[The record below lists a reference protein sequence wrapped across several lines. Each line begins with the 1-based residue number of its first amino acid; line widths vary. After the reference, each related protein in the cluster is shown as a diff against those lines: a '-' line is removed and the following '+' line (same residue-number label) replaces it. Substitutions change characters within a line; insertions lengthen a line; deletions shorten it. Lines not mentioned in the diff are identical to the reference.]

1 MNLAA
6 AFVAAALWLAAFPAS
21 GLPLDLSAEEKTW
34 IAAHPAVRIAVD
46 PSWKPIQYVENGRDA
61 GLVSEYLSAIE
72 RRTGLKF
79 VLVPHTGWDEVTDKL
94 ARADVDVLPATLR
107 QFTSPEVAKYID
119 LTDVYYAGSTVVV
132 TRDRFRS
139 VFHLDRLD
147 GGTVALKSGGA
158 YFALI
163 RRLYPGVKV
172 LPTQSSEEALLAVI
186 DGRADAALGL
196 EAAVSPLLRR
206 KYDGML
212 HVSGVLAHVPL
223 ELAMGV
229 RKDLPVL
236 RAILDKALDSLTAEE
251 TDEMDARWL
260 ERADYGAPS
269 LQVLLRYYRVHI
281 SLAVAGLLLI
291 GFFALYAHRQHRLA
305 LRSEREKSMFLA
317 VMSHE
322 IRSPM
327 HAILA
332 SMELLQRSVVSFD
345 ARRLVGIVAGGAQN
359 LLRLLDDVL
368 DMSKLDAGRV
378 QLQLRP
384 VDIVELTRG
393 ITDLLAVQ
401 ARDQGTALTVQ
412 ERRPIACRMLLD
424 PLRVGQI
431 LRNLVG
437 NAIKFTPGGSVS
449 VSPWLEMQEGECAD
463 GLLHIEVTDTG
474 IGMDDST
481 RQQLFQPYCQ
491 GSAVTIG
498 RFGGTGL
505 GLAICRELVQLMHGS
520 MEVDS
525 APGRGTTITVH
536 IPCRIVAS
544 GVERPSDND
553 GQATNPAPTV
563 AGTALRVLVVED
575 NLVNQEVLLA
585 QLSSLNCTTDMA
597 PTGSAA
603 IRALGESSYDIVL
616 CDCDLPDMSGYALTR
631 DWRRREAARRHGRI
645 PILAVSA
652 STDHRHMAA
661 CFDSG
666 MDGVLT
672 KPYTLEKLRD
682 ALQLWCSR
690 TLAEAHCDTA
700 AHLDPSEIRRALL
713 ADVEA
718 LRRACMSNDHPA
730 AVHHAHR
737 LVGAAE
743 ALRAGSLAQAARVF
757 EARLASSTPMDAML
771 STALLD
777 EMEMLARR
785 WTPTG
790 R

>member
-6 AFVAAALWLAAFPAS
+6 ALMAAALWLVALPAS
-21 GLPLDLSAEEKTW
+21 GLPLDLSAEEKAW
-34 IAAHPAVRIAVD
+34 IAAHPVVRMAVD
-46 PSWKPIQYVENGRDA
+46 PSWKPIQYIENGQHA
-61 GLVSEYLSAIE
+61 GLASEYVSAIE
-72 RRTGLKF
+72 RQTGLKF
-79 VLVPHTGWDEVTDKL
+79 VMVPHTGWDEVTDKL
-94 ARADVDVLPATLR
+94 ARADVDVLPVALR
-107 QFTSPEVAKYID
+107 QFTSPEVGKYLD
-119 LTDVYYAGSTVVV
+119 FTDVYYVGSIVVV

-147 GGTVALKSGGA
+147 GSTVALKSGGA
-158 YFALI
+158 YFSLI

-172 LPTQSSEEALLAVI
+172 LPTQSAEEALLAVI

-196 EAAVSPLLRR
+196 EAGVLPLLRR

-229 RKDLPVL
+229 RKDLPML
-236 RAILDKALDSLTAEE
+236 RGILDKALDSLTAKE

-260 ERADYGAPS
+260 EHADYGAPS
-269 LQVLLRYYRVHI
+269 LQVLLRYYRVQI
-281 SLAVAGLLLI
+281 SLAVVGLLLI
-291 GFFALYAHRQHRLA
+291 ALSALYAHRQHRLA
-305 LRSEREKSMFLA
+305 VRSEREKSMFLA

-332 SMELLQRSVVSFD
+332 SMELLQRSVASLD

-378 QLQLRP
+378 QLQPHPL
-384 VDIVELTRG
+384 DIMELTRN

-401 ARDQGTALTVQ
+401 SRDQGTVLTVQ
-412 ERRPIACRMLLD
+412 ERRPIARRVLLD

-431 LRNLVG
+431 VRNLVC

-449 VSPWLEMQEGECAD
+449 VSPWLEIHNGEGV
-463 GLLHIEVTDTG
+463 LHIEVADTG

-481 RQQLFQPYCQ
+481 RQRLFQPYCQ
-491 GSAVTIG
+491 GSAVTSG
-498 RFGGTGL
+498 QFGGTGL

-536 IPCRIVAS
+536 IPCQTVATE
-544 GVERPSDND
+544 VERPSDND
-553 GQATNPAPTV
+553 GQETNPAPTMT
-563 AGTALRVLVVED
+563 GTTLRVLVVED
-575 NLVNQEVLLA
+575 SLINQEVLLA
-585 QLSSLNCTTDMA
+585 QLSSLNCTTDVA
-597 PTGSAA
+597 ASGSAA
-603 IRALGESSYDIVL
+603 MRALGESSYDIVL
-616 CDCDLPDMSGYALTR
+616 CDCDLPDMSGYELTR
-631 DWRRREAARRHGRI
+631 EWRLREAARNHGRV

-652 STDHRHMAA
+652 STDHQHMTA

-682 ALQLWCSR
+682 ALQLWCGR
-690 TLAEAHCDTA
+690 TLATA
-700 AHLDPSEIRRALL
+700 LHETTDHLDPSEIRRALL

-718 LRRACMSNDHPA
+718 LRSACMSNDHPA
-730 AVHHAHR
+730 AMHSAHR

-743 ALRAGSLAQAARVF
+743 ALGANSLVQAARLL
-757 EARLASSTPMDAML
+757 EAGIKSPTPAASLL
-771 STALLD
+771 STGLLD
-777 EMEMLARR
+777 EIELLARS
-785 WTPTG
+785 WTPAQ